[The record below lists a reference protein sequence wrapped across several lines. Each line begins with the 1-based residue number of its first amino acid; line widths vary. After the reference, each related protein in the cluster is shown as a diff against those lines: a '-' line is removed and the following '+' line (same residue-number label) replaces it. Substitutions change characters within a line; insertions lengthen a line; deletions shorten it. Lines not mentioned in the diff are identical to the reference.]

1 MRLTFH
7 LVPAAAWAAAEP
19 GAPWTPPSLASEGFI
34 HCTDGEAAMVET
46 ANRFYAAD
54 PGAFLVLT
62 VDLDAVGSPWRF
74 DEPGRP
80 YPHIYGP
87 LPGSAVVEVRP
98 MPRATDGTFLPWDG

>member
-1 MRLTFH
+1 VRPTFH
-7 LVPAAAWAAAEP
+7 LVRSTDWEAADP

-34 HCTDGEAAMVET
+34 HCTDGRAAMVAT
-46 ANRFYAAD
+46 ANRFYAGD
-54 PGAFLVLT
+54 SGDFLVLT

-87 LPGSAVVEVRP
+87 LPRSAVIGVRR
-98 MPRATDGTFLPWDG
+98 MPRAADGPFLPWDG